1 MQYGDT
7 ALHKACSRGDHNT
20 VDLLIKAGANVDIVN
35 NVSLSYDNV
44 YHFMYFSKKRNKIS
58 NIVHNNSYNL
68 KLLIAS
74 TDHSD
79 LIMKRITSHCRSEVE
94 SLKIS
99 KQNKSLDLLPQLAEL
114 WFINL
119 KLEDRFI

>member
-1 MQYGDT
+1 
-7 ALHKACSRGDHNT
+7 
-20 VDLLIKAGANVDIVN
+20 
-35 NVSLSYDNV
+35 
-44 YHFMYFSKKRNKIS
+44 
-58 NIVHNNSYNL
+58 
-68 KLLIAS
+68 
-74 TDHSD
+74 
-79 LIMKRITSHCRSEVE
+79 MKRITSDCRSELE